1 MKNQNTDDMYRP
13 GDIADHCVK
22 VIQTTVDAAR
32 LGIQTTPEGLPVGCS
47 KCGTTPIRD

>member
-22 VIQTTVDAAR
+22 VIQTT
-32 LGIQTTPEGLPVGCS
+32 PEGLPVGCS